1 MKGSISVVVVVLP
14 ALMASVPLLDGFDT
28 GKFAHAHFL

>member
-1 MKGSISVVVVVLP
+1 MAVVVLP
-14 ALMASVPLLDGFDT
+14 ALMASMPLFDGFGT